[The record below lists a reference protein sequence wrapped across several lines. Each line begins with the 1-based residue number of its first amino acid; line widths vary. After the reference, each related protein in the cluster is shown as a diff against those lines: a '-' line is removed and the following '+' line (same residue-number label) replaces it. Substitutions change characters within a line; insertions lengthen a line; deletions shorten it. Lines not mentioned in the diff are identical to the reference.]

1 MSPLPDKTSADK
13 RPGAPGQE
21 NDVHAVDITRV
32 MSAHRKG
39 LSPFSCNHNATTFAF
54 PPQSKS
60 LKTMPAPQQPYRPY
74 LERFRD
80 PNGPGDQRPTAVE
93 VINDLNAVGSL
104 EGKVVLITG
113 GTGGLGLETAKALR
127 LTGAKIFITAHDEEK
142 GKAAVDAI
150 SQDGKAVA
158 HEFVVMDLA
167 SLESV
172 RSAAAD
178 FSKRCSRLDVLITN
192 AGQ

>member
-1 MSPLPDKTSADK
+1 
-13 RPGAPGQE
+13 
-21 NDVHAVDITRV
+21 
-32 MSAHRKG
+32 
-39 LSPFSCNHNATTFAF
+39 
-54 PPQSKS
+54 
-60 LKTMPAPQQPYRPY
+60 MPAPQQPYRPY

-93 VINDLNAVGSL
+93 VINDLNAEGRL

-127 LTGAKIFITAHDEEK
+127 LTGAKIFITARDEKK

-150 SQDGKAVA
+150 VQDGKAVA
-158 HEFVVMDLA
+158 PEFVVMDLA
-167 SLESV
+167 SLKSV
-172 RSAAAD
+172 RSAATE